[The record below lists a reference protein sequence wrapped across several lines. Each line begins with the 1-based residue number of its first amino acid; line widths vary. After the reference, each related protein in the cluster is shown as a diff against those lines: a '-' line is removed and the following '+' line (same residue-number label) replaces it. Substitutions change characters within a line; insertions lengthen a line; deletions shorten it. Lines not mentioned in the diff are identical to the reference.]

1 MKLDELDDIT
11 RAATEHY
18 VSRFGEIERLLNV
31 WAECENAGHYEWAGD
46 ISDRLDEMPLSVELE
61 AIYLRREQCEW
72 SILLGTGGPADRVLV
87 TTDLAGNVE
96 EATYQHRDWFTA
108 WTDAYGQNREVVESF
123 ANRFYFRDVTDG
135 SFGDPS

>member
-61 AIYLRREQCEW
+61 AIYPRREQCEW

-96 EATYQHRDWFTA
+96 EATYSIKT
-108 WTDAYGQNREVVESF
+108 
-123 ANRFYFRDVTDG
+123 G
-135 SFGDPS
+135 SPPGRMPMGRTGTWWSHSRTGSTSGT